1 MKRWIVVLSLAVA
14 LSPDIAAAAP
24 SNMKFK
30 SRSVSKSVSMRPHH
44 VAQIDTAATADGLNP
59 FLVPAGDATQQVIR
73 VPRRRKFDQT
83 SYGCGGGRR
92 IISAYY
98 WEGRHTASG
107 QRFNPY
113 GMTAA
118 HRTLPFGT
126 QLTVSNPRTG
136 KSVSVII
143 NDRGPYT
150 SGVSLDLSLGAARA
164 IGMRGTGPVCL
175 L

>member
-1 MKRWIVVLSLAVA
+1 VHRHRAG
-14 LSPDIAAAAP
+14 P
-24 SNMKFK
+24 
-30 SRSVSKSVSMRPHH
+30 
-44 VAQIDTAATADGLNP
+44 IDTAATAPAFNP
-59 FLVPAGDATQQVIR
+59 FLDTKDDATQPVIR
-73 VPRRRKFDQT
+73 APRGRTFDRT
-83 SYGCGGGRR
+83 SYGCSSGGRR

-126 QLTVSNPRTG
+126 QLRVSNPRTG
-136 KSVSVII
+136 QSVNVII

>member
-24 SNMKFK
+24 SSMK
-30 SRSVSKSVSMRPHH
+30 SKSVSRSLSVRPHH
-44 VAQIDTAATADGLNP
+44 AARVEAAATAHAFNA
-59 FLVPAGDATQQVIR
+59 FIEPAAEAPRPAVR
-73 VPRRRKFDQT
+73 APRRRKFDSA
-83 SYGCGGGRR
+83 SYDCGGGRR

-113 GMTAA
+113 SMTAA

-136 KSVSVII
+136 KSVNVII

-150 SGVSLDLSLGAARA
+150 SGVSLDLSLGAAQA

>member
-24 SNMKFK
+24 SSLK
-30 SRSVSKSVSMRPHH
+30 SKSVSKSPSVRPHH
-44 VAQIDTAATADGLNP
+44 ATPVDD
-59 FLVPAGDATQQVIR
+59 DATVHAFNAFIDPAADAPR
-73 VPRRRKFDQT
+73 PAVRTPRRRKFDNA
-83 SYGCGGGRR
+83 SYDCGGGRR

-136 KSVSVII
+136 KSVNVII

-150 SGVSLDLSLGAARA
+150 SGVGLDLSLGAARA
-164 IGMRGTGPVCL
+164 IGMRGTSAVCL